1 MALIKQD
8 KFPFIAEE
16 FFDGDRIKP
25 GSRQATIGRKSAFAK
40 QTDKFLATLSQGF
53 GAAASGADGR
63 NPNTSINDSMTSPRA
78 GGGSIGLNASGKP
91 INYYE
96 LRCNELQDEIDELH
110 RLINEGHGHDSIVA
124 SYIEQVKRKDQL
136 LLQRDKKLDDLQTK
150 NMLADKERAS
160 LQAQL
165 GVGTAAAG
173 LITGEPANETEAEL
187 QRMQLQ
193 N

>member
-1 MALIKQD
+1 M
-8 KFPFIAEE
+8 
-16 FFDGDRIKP
+16 
-25 GSRQATIGRKSAFAK
+25 
-40 QTDKFLATLSQGF
+40 
-53 GAAASGADGR
+53 
-63 NPNTSINDSMTSPRA
+63 
-78 GGGSIGLNASGKP
+78 
-91 INYYE
+91 
-96 LRCNELQDEIDELH
+96 RCNELQDEIDELH